1 MYSAIWSEA
10 AASHVREIVEYM
22 RTENPLIARKL
33 AHAFALFTDLV
44 EHMPEIAP
52 VWKEN
57 SRYRIWSGYI
67 RTKFSM
73 SLMSRK
79 NKYSY
84 RPFDTESGKIRIC
97 LENAV

>member
-22 RTENPLIARKL
+22 RTENPRVARKL
-33 AHAFALFTDLV
+33 AHAFALFIDLV

-57 SRYRIWSGYI
+57 SRYRIWSGIYPYKI
-67 RTKFSM
+67 FYVIDEQEEQIFISAVRH
-73 SLMSRK
+73 
-79 NKYSY
+79 
-84 RPFDTESGKIRIC
+84 GKRQNPY
-97 LENAV
+97 LP

>member
-22 RTENPLIARKL
+22 RTENPLVARKL

-57 SRYRIWSGYI
+57 SRYRIWSGIYPYKI
-67 RTKFSM
+67 FYVIDEQEEQIFISAVRH
-73 SLMSRK
+73 
-79 NKYSY
+79 
-84 RPFDTESGKIRIC
+84 GKRQNPY
-97 LENAV
+97 LH

>member
-22 RTENPLIARKL
+22 RTENPLVARKL

-57 SRYRIWSGYI
+57 SRYRIWFGIYPYKIFYVIDEQEEQIFISAV
-67 RTKFSM
+67 RH
-73 SLMSRK
+73 
-79 NKYSY
+79 
-84 RPFDTESGKIRIC
+84 GKRQNPY
-97 LENAV
+97 LP

>member
-22 RTENPLIARKL
+22 RTENPLVARKL
-33 AHAFALFTDLV
+33 AHAFALFTDLCRRL
-44 EHMPEIAP
+44 P
-52 VWKEN
+52 
-57 SRYRIWSGYI
+57 RYGRKIRDTASGPAYI

>member
-22 RTENPLIARKL
+22 RTENPLVARKL

-52 VWKEN
+52 VWKEKPHLVRHISVQN
-57 SRYRIWSGYI
+57 
-67 RTKFSM
+67 F
-73 SLMSRK
+73 L
-79 NKYSY
+79 
-84 RPFDTESGKIRIC
+84 C
-97 LENAV
+97 H